1 MTGDAILII
10 RTVFSQCWRLFTQWR
25 IPGTATSP
33 GMVMLFALMVVVA
46 IRALRVFLNMG
57 GGNSA

>member
-1 MTGDAILII
+1 MSGDAITII
-10 RTVFSQCWRLFTQWR
+10 RMTFSQCWRFFTSWR

-57 GGNSA
+57 GDSD